1 MPESLLASQ
10 RWNVESLDRDPLDS
24 LADEFAARCRRGES
38 PSIAEYAAAHP
49 CLASRIEELFPAVA
63 MLERWRIDEGAARR
77 EVAVRE
83 RFARPP
89 EQLGDYVIVRELG
102 RGGMGI
108 VYEAEQRSLARRVAV
123 KILPKHVLLLDKHLQ
138 RFQREAQTAARL
150 RHTHIVP
157 VFGAGE
163 HEGLHYYVMPLVRGV
178 GLDEVIGALRKRSQ
192 CGGGDVRAVASGG
205 EPRGAV
211 AAWRRCRW
219 RRHGTAADGLRH
231 DSVLAAAIVRQLV
244 ASKFPQ
250 GAADRAGGQS
260 PPPPRVLPPRDGSA
274 APAWRWAAQIGLQ
287 AAEALGYA
295 HAQGTL
301 HRDIKPGNLLIDED
315 GNVSV
320 ADFGLARTVERAAAS
335 PTSEVAGTL
344 RYMAP
349 EQRSGR
355 ADERSDVFALGLT
368 IYELLT
374 LQPAAADAARGPV
387 LDGRTVVLSPRK
399 IDATIPRD
407 LETIVLKCL
416 AAEPARRYQSAE
428 ALASDLRCCLQDQ
441 PIRARRVSW
450 RERAG
455 RWWRRNPALA
465 AMSALA
471 GWLLVAMVAI
481 AIRSDVRT
489 RRAYAEATRALAQAE
504 TTAQLARQ
512 ALDGI
517 YVQLAPERAR
527 IAAHA
532 DRPGASRGVP
542 HRAGAQIAASPE
554 VAAVLGNLLVYY
566 DRLAEQIPA
575 DRRLLLESAV
585 AGRRVGDIRQRL
597 GQLDQA
603 EREYGRVADRLAALP
618 APADLGV
625 QLERARIDNEL
636 GNVCSAR
643 CEFGRA
649 HQFHRRALSRLHS
662 VETASR
668 AAADYRYELART
680 CYFLANKRLG
690 AWATRRE
697 GAGRPQPT
705 PLGPHHFRSS
715 EYRDTAIAILEDL
728 THRAPADPD
737 YRFLL
742 ALCHRLSEIG
752 PPTERSIARMTGRR
766 RARQVLE
773 ELKTEYP
780 EVADYRYELAVTWA
794 TDSPGLFPWEDDRG
808 LSATTEARL
817 LRAMD
822 ELDWLVAQ
830 RPAIPEYAWYR
841 ALVLAKLG
849 VCQWRSGQLAA
860 AEGWFQQSFQAQD
873 TVVHGFPGL
882 PPHQHVQLELIR
894 LRWAQVCA
902 ARGLDEG
909 DGELLGRA
917 AEHLSGCIEQLTE
930 LTARPDLARDELA
943 WAVLPL
949 ARRALEELR
958 SEQAEATIARAAIGA
973 GRDAYPEFTQPGG

>member
-1 MPESLLASQ
+1 MPESLLAFQ
-10 RWNVESLDRDPLDS
+10 RWSVESPDRDPLDS

-63 MLERWRIDEGAARR
+63 MLERWRIDEEATRR
-77 EVAVRE
+77 AVAVRD
-83 RFARPP
+83 RFARAP
-89 EQLGDYVIVRELG
+89 ERLGDFVIVRELG

-150 RHTHIVP
+150 RHTNIVP

-178 GLDEVIGALRKRSQ
+178 GLDEVIGALRTSSQ
-192 CGGGDVRAVASGG
+192 SGGGDSLAVSPGG
-205 EPRGAV
+205 ESRGAV

-219 RRHGTAADGLRH
+219 RRHRAAAEDVRY
-231 DSVLAAAIVRQLV
+231 DSVLAEAIVRRLV
-244 ASKFPQ
+244 ADKFPQ
-250 GAADRAGGQS
+250 AAAGPVGGQ
-260 PPPPRVLPPRDGSA
+260 PAPPPRALPPHDGSA
-274 APAWRWAAQIGLQ
+274 APAWRWVAQIGLQ

-335 PTSEVAGTL
+335 PTSELAGTL

-349 EQRSGR
+349 EQRAGR
-355 ADERSDVFALGLT
+355 AEERSDVFALGLT

-374 LQPAAADAARGPV
+374 LQAAAADPTRGPA
-387 LDGRTVVLSPRK
+387 LDGQTVVLPPRK
-399 IDATIPRD
+399 FDATIPRD

-471 GWLLVAMVAI
+471 GLLLMAVVAI
-481 AIRSDVRT
+481 AVRSDVRT
-489 RRAYAEATRALAQAE
+489 RRAYTEATRALAQAE

-512 ALDGI
+512 ALDSI
-517 YVQLAPERAR
+517 YDQFAPERAR

-542 HRAGAQIAASPE
+542 HRAGAPIAASPE

-575 DRRLLLESAV
+575 DRRLLLDSLV
-585 AGRRVGDIRQRL
+585 AARRVGDIRQRL
-597 GQLDQA
+597 GQLERA
-603 EREYGRVADRLAALP
+603 EREYRRVADRLAALP
-618 APADLGV
+618 APADLAV

-649 HQFHRRALSRLHS
+649 HQFHRQALNRLHT
-662 VETASR
+662 VETAHR
-668 AAADYRYELART
+668 AAADYRYEFART

-690 AWATRRE
+690 AWATRRDSE
-697 GAGRPQPT
+697 GRPLQT
-705 PLGPHHFRSS
+705 PVGPHHFRSS
-715 EYRDTAIAILEDL
+715 EYRATAIAILEDL
-728 THRAPADPD
+728 THRQPAEPD

-752 PPTERSIARMTGRR
+752 PPTDRSIARIAGRR

-794 TDSPGLFPWEDDRG
+794 TDSPGLFPWEDDSV
-808 LSATTEARL
+808 LSATTEVRL

-860 AEGWFQQSFQAQD
+860 AEGWFQQSFQAQHA
-873 TVVHGFPGL
+873 VVHGFPGL
-882 PPHQHVQLELIR
+882 PPHQRVQLELIQ
-894 LRWAQVCA
+894 LRWAQVCL

-917 AEHLSGCIEQLTE
+917 GEHLSGCIEQLTE
-930 LTARPDLARDELA
+930 LIARADLARDELA

-949 ARRALEELR
+949 ARRALDELR
-958 SEQAEATIARAAIGA
+958 RELAAGAIARAASGA
-973 GRDAYPEFTQPGG
+973 GRDAYPEFSQPGG